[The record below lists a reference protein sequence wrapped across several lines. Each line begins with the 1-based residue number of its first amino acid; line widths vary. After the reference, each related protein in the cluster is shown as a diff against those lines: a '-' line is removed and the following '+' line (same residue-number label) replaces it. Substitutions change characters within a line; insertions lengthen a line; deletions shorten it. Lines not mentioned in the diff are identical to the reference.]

1 MYSIYSYGQM
11 LADTPRLHAY
21 VAALT
26 ETVTADSV
34 ILDLGCGPGYFALLA
49 ARLGA
54 KRVYAIEP
62 DPVIQFAREAAIAN
76 KLAERIEFFEC
87 LSSEVT
93 LKEKANIIISDL
105 RGVLPL
111 YQRNLPSII
120 DVRNRLLAPG
130 GILIP
135 RSDRLWAAP
144 VNAPDKYA
152 DIVAP
157 WQENN
162 LDLSAARS
170 AATNTWRKAH
180 LKPEQLLASPVCWA
194 TLNYH
199 ELESFDC
206 RAEISWQV
214 ERPGIAHGFSVW
226 FDSELTGEVG
236 FSNHPKEPELIYG
249 NGLFP
254 FSQPVAVVKGDR
266 IELKLSADFI
276 RDDYVWR
283 WDTTIIDGESLK
295 TKASFKQSTLYGAA
309 LSPNKLHK
317 QAATYKPSLSQKG
330 HVEHF
335 ILQSM
340 TGDKSLEEI
349 AAQVAEQF
357 PSVYSD
363 WKDALSD
370 VTTMSLEFSR

>member
-1 MYSIYSYGQM
+1 M
-11 LADTPRLHAY
+11 LADTPRLRAY

-26 ETVTADSV
+26 ETVTPDSV
-34 ILDLGCGPGYFALLA
+34 VLDLGSGPGYFALLA

-54 KRVYAIEP
+54 KRVYAVEP

-76 KLAERIEFFEC
+76 KLSDRIEFFEC

-93 LKEKANIIISDL
+93 LEEKANLIISDL

-111 YQRNLPSII
+111 YQRNLPSLV
-120 DVRNRLLAPG
+120 DVRKRLLAPG

-144 VNAPDKYA
+144 VDTPNKYE
-152 DIVAP
+152 DIVSP
-157 WQENN
+157 WQDNDF
-162 LDLSAARS
+162 DLSAARS

-194 TLNYH
+194 TLNYY

-214 ERPGIAHGFSVW
+214 ERSGIAHGFSVW

-236 FSNHPKEPELIYG
+236 FSNHPNEPELIYG

-254 FSQPVAVVKGDR
+254 FPQPVAVAKGDR

-283 WDTTIIDGESLK
+283 WNTTIIDGESMQ
-295 TKASFKQSTLYGAA
+295 TKATFKQSTLYGAA

-317 QAATYKPSLSQKG
+317 QATTYKPSLSQKG
-330 HVEHF
+330 HIEHF

-340 TGDKSLEEI
+340 TGENSLEEI
-349 AAQVAEQF
+349 AIQVAEQF
-357 PSVYSD
+357 PGVYSD
-363 WKDALSD
+363 WNDALSD
-370 VTTMSLEFSR
+370 VTTISLELSL